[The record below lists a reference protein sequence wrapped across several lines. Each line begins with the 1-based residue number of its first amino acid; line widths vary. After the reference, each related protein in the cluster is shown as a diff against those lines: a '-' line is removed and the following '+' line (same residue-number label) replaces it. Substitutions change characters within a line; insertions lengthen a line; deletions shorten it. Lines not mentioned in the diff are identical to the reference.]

1 MTATGSE
8 EVDDARIKIEMQEE
22 VSYEQ
27 NDDVEGRFDVCVD
40 VGGND
45 NDGEE

>member
-1 MTATGSE
+1 MAVTGSE
-8 EVDDARIKIEMQEE
+8 EVDDARIKIKMQEE

-27 NDDVEGRFDVCVD
+27 NDDVEGRFDVSVD

-45 NDGEE
+45 NDSKE

>member
-1 MTATGSE
+1 MTVTGSK